1 MAFFV
6 FPFFFLWWRSVED
19 FHILR
24 SLYMETFRGS
34 LGADLFVGLAANRE
48 KLNTVLSI
56 LFWFPSYALCP
67 SGCDSPVAINELRPE
82 G

>member
-1 MAFFV
+1 
-6 FPFFFLWWRSVED
+6 
-19 FHILR
+19 
-24 SLYMETFRGS
+24 METFRGS